1 MNSFLVRIVALRDPG
16 PVGPWIAPS
25 FCYIA
30 QLESHVKVKVQ
41 TVTRSTRHAGSVL
54 AIERI
59 HFFDLDPGQ
68 AFNSPSRA
76 ASTVCVI
83 ITGFPQDRTSRESP
97 FLLPI
102 LANRQL
108 SAPIEHFREET
119 LWEIFWKSL
128 IFFLTM
134 IIDVLY
140 SIVGLY

>member
-1 MNSFLVRIVALRDPG
+1 MNSFLVRIVALSDPG

-41 TVTRSTRHAGSVL
+41 TVTRSPRHGGSFF

-59 HFFDLDPGQ
+59 HFFDLDPGH
-68 AFNSPSRA
+68 AFNSSSRQQA
-76 ASTVCVI
+76 LFAII
-83 ITGFPQDRTSRESP
+83 ITGFPQDRTLRKSP
-97 FLLPI
+97 FCSRYWPI
-102 LANRQL
+102 DVF